1 MLLVIHYTL
10 LCTAK
15 ISAVVILY
23 RIVNYGSFN
32 VIIVQ
37 SIPHVHNFAGKKL
50 TL

>member
-15 ISAVVILY
+15 IGAVIILY
-23 RIVNYGSFN
+23 RIVDYGSFN

-37 SIPHVHNFAGKKL
+37 SIPHVHNSAGKKL